1 MRSDI
6 ATSTVVLT
14 AEFQRLDAL
23 LDDSHIDAA
32 TADRVSAT
40 AAATIGRARDSVA
53 SAIEALELAL
63 THIDAAGPL
72 DVQATHA
79 IAIAD
84 RIILIAP
91 PTPAEAFRT
100 KLKLKT
106 PDTTVQSPSTGAPA
120 HNASIA
126 GPSIAATID
135 LTRIRGI
142 DRPLAHR
149 LAGYGVA
156 SFEEIAGW
164 SKDDVRRIT
173 DALGLGRQ
181 ISRQNWIEQAALLRV
196 SHPEVAAAPPA
207 TADTAAIVEDA
218 SIAVV
223 DARPAVRAP
232 TVDQLTLIRGL
243 HPSFVGLL
251 HDDGITRWASIAA
264 WRRDDIDLW
273 HAKLGTAAHV
283 IKDNW
288 IEQAAMLAQGRAT
301 AYAQHVIAGVYSATV
316 AVPAHAVLP
325 VPVFVDWSALT
336 QSTANAS
343 AEEAP
348 VAAIAIVDPVEA
360 TVEVMAIDAAPC
372 APATPLDRV
381 ASLEQELAALVAND
395 TSATSHEQAEELAPE
410 APPAS
415 DTHALVV
422 AAKPLNIEDEE
433 FQELYASE
441 ADVVIVRQPVPAAP
455 PIAATGGARLPTL
468 RAKRVPAIT
477 DIEPE
482 RYAAYR
488 DRAEEASVEIVRPNR
503 AALTNQPVTDEEL
516 WVRAGMQQTS
526 RPITWLL
533 RNLKRR
539 N

>member
-14 AEFQRLDAL
+14 AELQRLDAL
-23 LDDSHIDAA
+23 LNESHIDAA
-32 TADRVSAT
+32 TADGVST
-40 AAATIGRARDSVA
+40 AAGATIKRARDSIA

-63 THIDAAGPL
+63 AHIDATGTHDAR
-72 DVQATHA
+72 ATHA
-79 IAIAD
+79 LAIAD

-91 PTPAEAFRT
+91 PTQTEAFRT

-106 PDTTVQSPSTGAPA
+106 PDATVQSQPTGVPA
-120 HNASIA
+120 NK
-126 GPSIAATID
+126 PSIAATTD

-149 LAGYGVA
+149 LAGHGVS
-156 SFEEIAGW
+156 SFEDIAGW
-164 SKDDVRRIT
+164 GKGDVRRIA

-181 ISRQNWIEQAALLRV
+181 ISRQNWIEQAALLRIKQ
-196 SHPEVAAAPPA
+196 PEVVAADPA
-207 TADTAAIVEDA
+207 A
-218 SIAVV
+218 V
-223 DARPAVRAP
+223 DATPEARLETAPSTPA
-232 TVDQLTLIRGL
+232 VDQLALIRGL
-243 HPSFVGLL
+243 RPSFIGTL
-251 HDDGITRWASIAA
+251 HDGGITRWADIAA
-264 WRRDDIDLW
+264 WRRVDIDLW
-273 HAKLGTAAHV
+273 GAKLGTAARIV
-283 IKDNW
+283 KDNW
-288 IEQAAMLAQGRAT
+288 IEQAAMLAQGRET
-301 AYAQHVIAGVYSATV
+301 VYAQNIIAGVHNATV
-316 AVPAHAVLP
+316 AVPAHAMLP
-325 VPVFVDWSALT
+325 VPVFVDWSALAH
-336 QSTANAS
+336 STANAP

-348 VAAIAIVDPVEA
+348 VAAITLDDPVEE
-360 TVEVMAIDAAPC
+360 TIEVLVIDAVPC

-381 ASLEQELAALVAND
+381 LSLKQELAALVAND
-395 TSATSHEQAEELAPE
+395 TAAASHEQAEVPAPE
-410 APPAS
+410 PPPAS
-415 DTHALVV
+415 DTHAPVV

-441 ADVVIVRQPVPAAP
+441 ADVVIVRQPVPATQ
-455 PIAATGGARLPTL
+455 PIVATSSARLPALT
-468 RAKRVPAIT
+468 AKRVPAIT

-482 RYAAYR
+482 HYAAYR

-503 AALTNQPVTDEEL
+503 AAPANQPVTDEEL